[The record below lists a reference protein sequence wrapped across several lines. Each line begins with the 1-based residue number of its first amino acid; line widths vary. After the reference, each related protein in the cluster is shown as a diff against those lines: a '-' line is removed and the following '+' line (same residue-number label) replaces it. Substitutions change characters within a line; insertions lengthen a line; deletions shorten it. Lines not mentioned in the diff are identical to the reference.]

1 MSTQT
6 DVDEHVAETVTVDI
20 KQQEENEPKSSK
32 YQLNPNQISEDE
44 VKNAMDDNFNEQK
57 RNNEENEPM
66 LILNKNDNFNE
77 QKRKNDEI
85 EERPKISHNMEHEIE
100 LADVKK
106 QSNRDHRKEMIEIRE
121 AQDQDDFKSF
131 FDSLELIADKNI
143 KDYIEKFKA
152 NGFDS
157 YSALL
162 RCQNKFDKQFLQEI
176 GVEILADQ
184 LILLV
189 ELKNITT
196 ADKFRLSYFLK
207 KAEPGEYKV
216 IYNKGAA
223 CYLQSESKTVIPV
236 GTIVTVA
243 EFKDGRCRITSPTS
257 GWISTH
263 TNYAANDNIPIIKK
277 EPKKILTK
285 TTSENESANA
295 DEEKNEAKTASEVV
309 SKIFIQKN
317 EIEVKTDFLQYL
329 ECLDLTGD
337 IELYYNKLLQHGFD
351 ELTKFW
357 KAEDVLDKQ
366 DLKYIGINN
375 IGDQIKILAI
385 QRDEDSVFANK
396 FNKYR
401 KNTLNP
407 MHDISNIYYIYY
419 DDKISGP
426 HTMNEI
432 VTMYVY
438 KQIKP
443 GKNLYISLSED
454 GDNEWFKLPILA
466 PDSIRD
472 DEDKK
477 LLKKIEYNCPELYR
491 NLVENVSKQKLQQV
505 ESPPKKR
512 PKEEES
518 KRSSFMVSVRRI
530 FGKILLFILLFVTI
544 IHIIILAPI
553 GIAMQCCFSKIN
565 HAKIR
570 ASTQRIAI
578 FTFCDGLSWVFMF
591 IGLMILPLFAVW
603 VMLSQFDFYDEIQ
616 SWMIAYIVWGT
627 SSFTLLVIFVVALRL
642 EEQKSERLINVSK
655 NIIFYIVGVD
665 LGKLDVIDIIDRS
678 GFFELI
684 KGDFASIVLMMLPP
698 CASLLPAAIVGFI
711 ANFVLEEK
719 FFFKCDREIVNEDI
733 CFNTSYGCCEV
744 ISSHNIENTYA
755 FIGGLASNILAT
767 WAIIRFSGYL
777 LVNANANFSV
787 YANRRINK

>member
-77 QKRKNDEI
+77 QKRNNEENKPMLILKNNDNDGN

-106 QSNRDHRKEMIEIRE
+106 QSISSSNSDIARV
-121 AQDQDDFKSF
+121 AQDQADFESF

-216 IYNKGAA
+216 IYNKGAT
-223 CYLQSESKTVIPV
+223 CYLQSEKTVIPV

-243 EFKDGRCRITSPTS
+243 EFEDGTCRITSPTS
-257 GWISTH
+257 AWILTH
-263 TNYAANDNIPIIKK
+263 TNNNIPIIKK

-295 DEEKNEAKTASEVV
+295 DEEKNEAKTDLSG
-309 SKIFIQKN
+309 
-317 EIEVKTDFLQYL
+317 DLYL
-329 ECLDLTGD
+329 YNNHYLKYLDLKGD
-337 IELYYNKLLQHGFD
+337 IALYNNKLSQHGFD
-351 ELTKFW
+351 SLQKFW
-357 KAEDVLDKQ
+357 KVLDVLNKQ

-665 LGKLDVIDIIDRS
+665 LGKLDVIDILTDRS
-678 GFFELI
+678 GFY
-684 KGDFASIVLMMLPP
+684 FASIVLMMLPP